1 MYIHDIYLYI
11 IYNIYA
17 WYIIYTLYISLHII
31 HIYMVLCSTIA
42 TYMYLYSYIAPYI
55 YRYIYNLEMEKVKC
69 TQIWKGLKEFEIAD
83 TGMGKSGIG
92 KCCFL

>member
-1 MYIHDIYLYI
+1 MYIHNIYLYI

-31 HIYMVLCSTIA
+31 HIY
-42 TYMYLYSYIAPYI
+42 
-55 YRYIYNLEMEKVKC
+55 IYNLDTEKVKC
-69 TQIWKGLKEFEIAD
+69 TQIWKGLKESEIAD
-83 TGMGKSGIG
+83 TGMGKSRIG